1 MKKKLILWI
10 GLIIMGFSVIAQENT
25 EPQINSQDKK
35 ESKPCCKKD
44 KKDKQLL
51 PQQGDWAI
59 GVDAVPLLRTLG
71 TVFWGGNNPMGFR
84 GTPYFTGGNTYPN
97 VSIMAKYMAKSNCAI
112 RVNLG
117 VNIQSDVVQDQVRDD
132 AAYSIDNNTVAK
144 VSDQIRYNA
153 YGLSLGIGA
162 EYRHGT
168 KRVVGIFGGDLLVG
182 YYGGSIKTSY
192 GNIMTEDNTH
202 PTTNQPYF
210 ITTVSDEA
218 RALFQKNNGAISV
231 GAQLTAGLEV
241 FVAPK
246 IALGGQINLSY
257 VFMYNNKIYRE
268 SEGYNEVSRKV
279 EKITDIQSPAGW
291 SHKFNT
297 NNLGGSLYMI
307 FYF

>member
-1 MKKKLILWI
+1 MRKKLILWM

-25 EPQINSQDKK
+25 ELQTNSKEKK
-35 ESKPCCKKD
+35 EFKSCCKKD
-44 KKDKQLL
+44 KTDKQLL
-51 PQQGDWAI
+51 PEQGDWAI

-71 TVFWGGNNPMGFR
+71 TVFWGEKNPMGFQ
-84 GTPYFTGGNTYPN
+84 GTPYFTGNMYPN
-97 VSIMAKYMAKSNCAI
+97 VSVMAKYMVKSNCAI

-117 VNIQSDVVQDQVRDD
+117 VNILSNTTQYNVRDD
-132 AAYSIDNNTVAK
+132 AAALIDNNTAAK
-144 VSDQIRYNA
+144 VTDQITTNA
-153 YGLSLGIGA
+153 YGLSIAIGA
-162 EYRHGT
+162 EYRHGN
-168 KRVVGIFGGDLLVG
+168 KRVVGVFGGDLLVG
-182 YYGGSIKTSY
+182 YYGGSIKNSY
-192 GNIMTEDNTH
+192 GNKMNEYNQK

-210 ITTVSDEA
+210 NTPTSDNA
-218 RALFQKNNGAISV
+218 RALFQRNSGAFSI
-231 GAQLTAGLEV
+231 GAQVSAGLEV

-268 SEGYNEVSRKV
+268 AEGFNELSGKV

-297 NNLGGSLYMI
+297 NNLGGALYMI